1 MVKKIQESV
10 KARKDK
16 NFLIIART
24 DANSVEG
31 LNKTIERVKA
41 YEDAGADM
49 IFPEAMESKAEFE
62 AFKKA
67 VDANLLVNMT
77 EFGKSELLT
86 RKELENL
93 GISIVIY
100 PVTTQRLAMFGVEKG
115 LKTIKE
121 TGSANAVLDIM
132 QTRSR
137 LYEILNYSGYN
148 NYDKSLYNFKL
159 KKGQ

>member
-1 MVKKIQESV
+1 MSIKLYGTMDS
-10 KARKDK
+10 
-16 NFLIIART
+16 
-24 DANSVEG
+24 G
-31 LNKTIERVKA
+31 
-41 YEDAGADM
+41 
-49 IFPEAMESKAEFE
+49 
-62 AFKKA
+62 
-67 VDANLLVNMT
+67 LVNT
-77 EFGKSELLT
+77 GYYGASPIPVEEYRAHYEKA

>member
-1 MVKKIQESV
+1 
-10 KARKDK
+10 
-16 NFLIIART
+16 
-24 DANSVEG
+24 
-31 LNKTIERVKA
+31 
-41 YEDAGADM
+41 M